1 MEIGKKIMELR
12 KKNGFS
18 QEELAELVGVARQTI
33 SKWEL
38 GETSPDLKQAKELS
52 KIFKVSLDDLTDN
65 DTTVFSRY
73 IRVID
78 LHNDLNLAYFFNRKL
93 EKSYK
98 NAQSS
103 FHKWHRR
110 SCDIVLNKYIEESIK
125 QLNNLDPRAITIL
138 NDLVRQGALLIDNTC
153 KP

>member
-1 MEIGKKIMELR
+1 MKYFR
-12 KKNGFS
+12 K
-18 QEELAELVGVARQTI
+18 V
-33 SKWEL
+33 
-38 GETSPDLKQAKELS
+38 KQFINLYNAIIKR
-52 KIFKVSLDDLTDN
+52 FDNDLTDD

-125 QLNNLDPRAITIL
+125 HIEEQ
-138 NDLVRQGALLIDNTC
+138 
-153 KP
+153 